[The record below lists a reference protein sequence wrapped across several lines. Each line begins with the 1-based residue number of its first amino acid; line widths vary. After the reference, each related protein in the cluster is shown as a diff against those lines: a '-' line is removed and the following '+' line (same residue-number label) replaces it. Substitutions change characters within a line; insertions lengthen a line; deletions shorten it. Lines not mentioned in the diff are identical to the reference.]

1 LGWPGLRFPMFG
13 LRINGKA
20 GDDTLAAGTGDDPSF
35 AGHPKTI
42 GEVAAKVKSDYN
54 RKIAERGEAEWK

>member
-1 LGWPGLRFPMFG
+1 MFG